1 MDIEKKVMIKNE
13 IQQWLN
19 EKDLT
24 DDEQSV
30 IIAYVYFYI
39 RKRINEAKK
48 KLILEKW
55 LIDEPVVEEK
65 KVEEPIDDKPKI
77 EEPEFT

>member
-48 KLILEKW
+48 KLILEK
-55 LIDEPVVEEK
+55 
-65 KVEEPIDDKPKI
+65 
-77 EEPEFT
+77 